1 MALLFHNSNNN
12 QQPGSDFVF
21 KKINIFICSKSG
33 GHWAFHNVQCLV
45 VIFLNKNV
53 SFSVSSMLE
62 RSYAKSETIEA
73 IHRRITICQSKHKCF
88 GPRSLLSACLSY
100 YFLLKK
106 KQQKFKFFGDG
117 RKWFGR
123 VLRSVY
129 SGRIEADGLKDDV

>member
-1 MALLFHNSNNN
+1 
-12 QQPGSDFVF
+12 
-21 KKINIFICSKSG
+21 
-33 GHWAFHNVQCLV
+33 
-45 VIFLNKNV
+45 
-53 SFSVSSMLE
+53 MLE
-62 RSYAKSETIEA
+62 RSYAESETIEA

-106 KQQKFKFFGDG
+106 KKQQKFKFFWDG